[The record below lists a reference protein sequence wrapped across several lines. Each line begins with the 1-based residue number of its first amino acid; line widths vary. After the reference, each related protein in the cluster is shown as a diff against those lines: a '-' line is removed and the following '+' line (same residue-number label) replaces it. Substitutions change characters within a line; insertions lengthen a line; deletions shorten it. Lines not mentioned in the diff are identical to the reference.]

1 MDETTQYILGEAMMC
16 LAGMGV
22 SPDANN
28 TGQDFDTDLQVSQG
42 KAAMMF
48 LCASKSTRAA
58 AKQAYPG
65 VWPAGLPLRSLPV
78 WSDQAKLKLGYS
90 QQLHYLSRYMDQ
102 LEDMFAYRVRLVYPR
117 IGSHAYI
124 IAHVLAHYYKILPGV
139 LMCATTH
146 EQIHDMFEKILS
158 DSKNTCKA
166 VFQIAQDIPEI
177 ILTLRNIPREQ
188 MVPGLSEV
196 MRVSNEQ
203 LSRIESLS
211 YGAVIEVIT
220 HCVPVYAWSPEFIS
234 DLLSPEFEKLQYGL
248 FQYQDYLREE
258 LVVQRGKLIRAHII
272 DVDYNI
278 DNIDICNEI
287 LSARYI
293 HTFTR
298 QDYGLIIRYAENDDL
313 DDVGF
318 WACDIADEVMR
329 NDVR

>member
-1 MDETTQYILGEAMMC
+1 MDETTQYILGEAMMS

-28 TGQDFDTDLQVSQG
+28 AGQDFDTDLQVSHG
-42 KAAMMF
+42 KAAMTL
-48 LCASKSTRAA
+48 LCVSKSIRAA

-65 VWPAGLPLRSLPV
+65 VWPAGLPLRSLPA
-78 WSDQAKLKLGYS
+78 WSDSAKLRLGYA
-90 QQLHYLSRYMDQ
+90 QQIHYLSRYMYQ
-102 LEDMFAYRVRLVYPR
+102 PEDMFAYRVRLIYPR

-139 LMCATTH
+139 LMFATTH
-146 EQIHDMFEKILS
+146 EQIHDMFERILS
-158 DSKNTCKA
+158 DSKNTCQA

-177 ILTLRNIPREQ
+177 TFTLRNIPREQ
-188 MVPGLSEV
+188 MVPGLSVV

-203 LSRIESLS
+203 LSWIESLS
-211 YGAVIEVIT
+211 NGAVIEVIT

-248 FQYQDYLREE
+248 FQYQDYLRKE

-272 DVDYNI
+272 DVVINI

-287 LSARYI
+287 LSLWHG

-298 QDYGLIIRYAENDDL
+298 HDYELILKYAENDDL

-318 WACDIADEVMR
+318 WACDIADEVLR
-329 NDVR
+329 DTAR